1 MLISENMAVVV
12 RKKRAVERLTK
23 TQLASLLNVDR
34 RTLAKIEQGNYD
46 TSKRIYHS
54 VMEWLVD

>member
-1 MLISENMAVVV
+1 MAVTV
-12 RKKRAVERLTK
+12 RKKRAVECLTK
-23 TQLASLLNVDR
+23 TQLASVLNVDR

>member
-1 MLISENMAVVV
+1 MLISENMAVTV
-12 RKKRAVERLTK
+12 RKKRAVEWLTT
-23 TQLASLLNVDR
+23 TQLASVLNVDR
-34 RTLAKIEQGNYD
+34 RTLANIEQGYYA